1 MKLLDNLSLTVGEV
15 SIDKGGGPSFI
26 EELKQIIEQIA
37 GWAYV
42 VAPSIA
48 LVLLIIAGIKYMN
61 ASEPHK
67 RENVKDRF
75 KNILIGLMI
84 VFVAVQ
90 VINWLMQRFA

>member
-75 KNILIGLMI
+75 KNILIGLMV